1 MNFLV
6 NVVLKPAKPLT
17 NLEEGGVM
25 WGEPKHARGSL
36 TALYEE
42 KVIHLHIKIEGRK
55 RGWQWTTWLDGI
67 TDSMDK
73 SLSKLPEMAKGRE
86 A

>member
-55 RGWQWTTWLDGI
+55 RG
-67 TDSMDK
+67 
-73 SLSKLPEMAKGRE
+73 
-86 A
+86 